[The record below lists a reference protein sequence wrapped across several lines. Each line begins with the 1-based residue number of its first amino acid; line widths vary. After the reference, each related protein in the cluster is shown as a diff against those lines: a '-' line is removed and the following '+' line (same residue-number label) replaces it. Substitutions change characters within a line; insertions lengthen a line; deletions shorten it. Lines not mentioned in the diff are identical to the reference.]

1 MNITVYIQVCSLLY
15 FALLCVVFF
24 YKKRANNIETKFYGW
39 FLVVNLIGL
48 LVDISLAVAS
58 KYMDLNSLLYIF
70 ITRTYLVYFI
80 SWLSLFTIYMYVVSK
95 NKIGIWYTNKLG
107 EKKLE
112 KYFIV
117 FGLLCLINT
126 ILVILLPN
134 YISKDNF
141 GTHSSGPATI
151 YTYMCAVVY
160 IILSCVFMIKGN
172 FKKNKI
178 KYLPVIFFMFL
189 LVIAMIIQMNN
200 PSIILTP
207 TAMTLTAFIMYFT
220 IENPDVKLINQ
231 LELAKDQAEKA
242 NHAKTD
248 FLSSMS
254 HEIRTPLNAIVGF
267 SECIDKAE
275 TLEEAKEDAKDIVM
289 ASQNLLEIVNG
300 ILDISKIEADKMEI
314 VNTDYNLREILDN
327 LTKLI
332 IPRIGEKDIELK
344 THFAPDIPDILYGDS
359 GKVKQVI
366 TNILTNAAKY
376 TTKGEI
382 NFSVNCVNE
391 KGKCNLVISVSDTG
405 RGIKKEQIDKLFTK
419 FSRLDEDKNT
429 TVEGT
434 GLGLAITK
442 RLIEMMGGKI
452 VVTSEYGKGS
462 TFTIYLAQEIKE
474 GIYKKEVTN
483 DDEIIKFTGKKVL
496 LVDDNNLNLKVG
508 VKILK
513 DYDLDIT
520 CSDSGYDVLDKIKD
534 GNTYDII
541 LMDIMMPKMG
551 GVETLKRLKEIDGF
565 KTPVIALTADAIQ
578 GKSNKYIEVGF
589 NDYISKPI
597 NEDELKKVLS
607 KYLKGKKEI
616 NEIKEKVIDEKENK
630 NNIDYLKEN
639 DIDVDASI
647 ELLGDI
653 DMYNETLR
661 DFLSESESRLPKMK
675 EYLNNKDISNYAI
688 LAHAMKSDS
697 KYLGFKKLAS
707 ISLDHE
713 LKGKENNL
721 DYIKGHFNELDSE
734 LNRVIEIVK
743 NYLEKENL

>member
-1 MNITVYIQVCSLLY
+1 MNVITLTLNICCFLFLLFLIVIY
-15 FALLCVVFF
+15 STKKKINNEENRI
-24 YKKRANNIETKFYGW
+24 YKWILFNN
-39 FLVVNLIGL
+39 FLVLLAELLLALVINYHLYSNLLIVIILERIYFMYILAWILDFTYYIVKISNEKSNSIINKNKKANICILGTIFILIGIVMSFL
-48 LVDISLAVAS
+48 PSEHSYSDGFILYAYGAAVNFMGLVAMVMIAVCILSVIVNRKTLNKKKIIPIFVFLALEIIFS
-58 KYMDLNSLLYIF
+58 IINSFYPNIILNSLAETLIS
-70 ITRTYLVYFI
+70 YL
-80 SWLSLFTIYMYVVSK
+80 MY
-95 NKIGIWYTNKLG
+95 
-107 EKKLE
+107 
-112 KYFIV
+112 
-117 FGLLCLINT
+117 
-126 ILVILLPN
+126 
-134 YISKDNF
+134 
-141 GTHSSGPATI
+141 H
-151 YTYMCAVVY
+151 
-160 IILSCVFMIKGN
+160 
-172 FKKNKI
+172 
-178 KYLPVIFFMFL
+178 
-189 LVIAMIIQMNN
+189 
-200 PSIILTP
+200 
-207 TAMTLTAFIMYFT
+207 T

-314 VNTDYNLREILDN
+314 VNTDYNLREILEN

-332 IPRIGEKDIELK
+332 IPRIGEKNIELK

-376 TTKGEI
+376 TTEGEI

-442 RLIEMMGGKI
+442 RLVEMMGGKI

-483 DDEIIKFTGKKVL
+483 NDEIIKFTGKKVL

-520 CSDSGYDVLDKIKD
+520 CSDSGYDVLDKIKA

-551 GVETLKRLKEIDGF
+551 GVETLKRLKEINNF
-565 KTPVIALTADAIQ
+565 NTPVIALTADAIQ
-578 GKSNKYIEVGF
+578 GKSNKYLDVGF
-589 NDYISKPI
+589 NGYLSKPI

-607 KYLKGKKEI
+607 KYLKGSI
-616 NEIKEKVIDEKENK
+616 STKEKKVSEDKK
-630 NNIDYLKEN
+630 LSNNIDYLKEN

-653 DMYNETLR
+653 DMYNETLK
-661 DFLSESESRLPKMK
+661 DFLSETDKRLPKME
-675 EYLNNKDISNYAI
+675 EYLKTQDAANYAI

-697 KYLGFKKLAS
+697 KYLGFKKLAEL
-707 ISLDHE
+707 SLDHE

-721 DYIKGHFNELDSE
+721 DYIKEHFNELNNE
-734 LNRVIEIVK
+734 VNRVIEVVK
-743 NYLEKENL
+743 KYLEKENL

>member
-1 MNITVYIQVCSLLY
+1 MNVITLTLNICCFLFLLFLIVIY
-15 FALLCVVFF
+15 STKKKINNEENRI
-24 YKKRANNIETKFYGW
+24 YKWILFNN
-39 FLVVNLIGL
+39 FLVLLAELLLALVINYHLYSNLLIVIILERIYFMYILAWILDFTYYIIKISNEKSNSIINKNKKANICILGTIFILIGIVMSFL
-48 LVDISLAVAS
+48 PSEHSYSDGFILYAYGAAVNFMGLVAMAMIAVCILSVIVNRKTLNKKKIIPIFVFLALEIIFS
-58 KYMDLNSLLYIF
+58 IINSFYPNIILNSLAETLIS
-70 ITRTYLVYFI
+70 YL
-80 SWLSLFTIYMYVVSK
+80 MY
-95 NKIGIWYTNKLG
+95 
-107 EKKLE
+107 
-112 KYFIV
+112 
-117 FGLLCLINT
+117 
-126 ILVILLPN
+126 
-134 YISKDNF
+134 
-141 GTHSSGPATI
+141 H
-151 YTYMCAVVY
+151 
-160 IILSCVFMIKGN
+160 
-172 FKKNKI
+172 
-178 KYLPVIFFMFL
+178 
-189 LVIAMIIQMNN
+189 
-200 PSIILTP
+200 
-207 TAMTLTAFIMYFT
+207 T
-220 IENPDVKLINQ
+220 IENPDLKLINQ

-267 SECIDKAE
+267 SECIDRAE

-314 VNTDYNLREILDN
+314 VNTEYNLKEILDN

-442 RLIEMMGGKI
+442 RLVEMMGGKI

-462 TFTIYLAQEIKE
+462 TFTIYLSQEIKE
-474 GIYKKEVTN
+474 GIYKKEVII
-483 DDEIIKFTGKKVL
+483 DEIIKFTGKKVL

-513 DYDLDIT
+513 EYDLNIT

-565 KTPVIALTADAIQ
+565 NTPVIALTADAIQ

-607 KYLKGKKEI
+607 KYLKGTK
-616 NEIKEKVIDEKENK
+616 EIKEKVSDEKENK

-639 DIDVDASI
+639 DIDVDSSL

-653 DMYNETLR
+653 DMYNETLK
-661 DFLSESESRLPKMK
+661 DFLNETESRIPKME
-675 EYLNNKDISNYAI
+675 EYLKTGDTANYAI

-697 KYLGFKKLAS
+697 KYLGFKTLAS

-713 LKGKENNL
+713 LKGKENDI
-721 DYIKGHFNELDSE
+721 DYIRNNYNDLKNEV
-734 LNRVIEIVK
+734 NKIVEIVK